1 MFVEERRGQQGR
13 QCQALGK
20 PENQLWLVVATG
32 KNM

>member
-1 MFVEERRGQQGR
+1 MFVEERRQQGR

-20 PENQLWLVVATG
+20 PENQLCLVAATG